1 MSNSTLFLRSHT
13 EGKRQ
18 PFRFKREGLSCK
30 PSASFRV
37 GFFLFHARA
46 TRPIFAALL
55 LPSIFLRLIRFAQDA
70 IVLLKLVIRR
80 GKGDLFLGRV
90 ESGNAPGKTWGNCGN
105 PLRTR
110 VFCVWKEFD
119 SALPFF
125 RPPYFPS
132 PLDFLPK
139 KERGRGI

>member
-1 MSNSTLFLRSHT
+1 MSNSTLLLRSHT

-18 PFRFKREGLSCK
+18 PFRFKREGLCCK

-46 TRPIFAALL
+46 TRPIFAALP

-80 GKGDLFLGRV
+80 GKGDFFR
-90 ESGNAPGKTWGNCGN
+90 ESGVGNAPRINMEGTAETLLKLGFLCVE
-105 PLRTR
+105 R
-110 VFCVWKEFD
+110 V
-119 SALPFF
+119 
-125 RPPYFPS
+125 
-132 PLDFLPK
+132 
-139 KERGRGI
+139 